1 MPYVVL
7 GGAQIAVGAGAIFAR
22 YALGGAGPLAV
33 SAARLAIA
41 AVILLSVTALR
52 GTRVRVSLT
61 RAQQGIL
68 ALAGLALAAHFA
80 TWIWSLEYTSVAVSV
95 LLVATTPIWTA
106 IYDAVFHGHRLSPTA
121 MAAFAGGAIGIVMVV
136 GASTPVPPPV
146 SGHETLGAALALAGS
161 LLFGAYLLLVR
172 EVRTELDTLTI
183 VRQTFGWAAVAL
195 VLAALLARQPLPP
208 LTDVRPWLGILAMAL
223 VSQLL
228 GHTALNASLRW
239 FSPSAVAFANLLE
252 PLIAAALAFALFG
265 EGLPATAV
273 IGGLILLASVGVV
286 MKEERFDLDGT

>member
-41 AVILLSVTALR
+41 AVILLCVTALR

-80 TWIWSLEYTSVAVSV
+80 TWIWSLDYTSVAVSV

-106 IYDAVFHGHRLSPTA
+106 IYDAVFHEHRLSPAA

-183 VRQTFGWAAVAL
+183 VRHTFGWAAVAL
-195 VLAALLARQPLPP
+195 VAAALLARQPLPP
-208 LTDVRPWLGILAMAL
+208 LTDCGRGW
-223 VSQLL
+223 
-228 GHTALNASLRW
+228 ASWRW
-239 FSPSAVAFANLLE
+239 RSYPSF
-252 PLIAAALAFALFG
+252 
-265 EGLPATAV
+265 
-273 IGGLILLASVGVV
+273 
-286 MKEERFDLDGT
+286 

>member
-1 MPYVVL
+1 M
-7 GGAQIAVGAGAIFAR
+7 
-22 YALGGAGPLAV
+22 
-33 SAARLAIA
+33 
-41 AVILLSVTALR
+41 
-52 GTRVRVSLT
+52 
-61 RAQQGIL
+61 
-68 ALAGLALAAHFA
+68 
-80 TWIWSLEYTSVAVSV
+80 
-95 LLVATTPIWTA
+95 
-106 IYDAVFHGHRLSPTA
+106 
-121 MAAFAGGAIGIVMVV
+121 
-136 GASTPVPPPV
+136 
-146 SGHETLGAALALAGS
+146 
-161 LLFGAYLLLVR
+161 R

-183 VRQTFGWAAVAL
+183 VRHTFGWAAVAL

-273 IGGLILLASVGVV
+273 IGGLILLASVGMV